1 MMDTLLPYGLVL
13 FGVTGAAS
21 AICAL
26 FASSLGL
33 GAASEIWAMAKVCG
47 YLFTACAVILFIYRQ
62 YQEDLE
68 RQRHV
73 TRKRRR

>member
-1 MMDTLLPYGLVL
+1 MMDILLPYGLVL

-21 AICAL
+21 VICAL
-26 FASSLGL
+26 FASTLGL
-33 GAASEIWAMAKVCG
+33 GAASEIWLMAKVCG
-47 YLFTACAVILFIYRQ
+47 YLFTGCAVILFIYHQ

-68 RQRHV
+68 QQRRV